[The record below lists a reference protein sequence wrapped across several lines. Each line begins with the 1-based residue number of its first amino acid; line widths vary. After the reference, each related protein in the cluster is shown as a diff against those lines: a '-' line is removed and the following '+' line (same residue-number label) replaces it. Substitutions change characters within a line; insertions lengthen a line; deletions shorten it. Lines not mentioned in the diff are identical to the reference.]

1 MPSNLEKSMSVKQAE
16 ERIALLKADPSF
28 KKLRSLVLQ
37 KLKGKTLG
45 QEIQTVTTDSK
56 YAKQMKNK
64 NVVVLTEEEF
74 SEFEQLDRACDN
86 LAEKYGL
93 PRHTVF
99 DLALGGK
106 PVRRLAKTIR
116 AGLDPLVFKPKDFS
130 PGKHYIGFIFRALP
144 PEVAEIMRRLPQD
157 LDEQTRAE
165 IRSYLDMLA
174 KDKPAC
180 RILELK
186 DKPARR
192 ILELEETNNHDTNAK
207 PPCEIDIWLKVPLG
221 YSAKDVAEVYK
232 KMDRDRRQVLL
243 ALGCSVNRR
252 RRVSKVLFEA
262 EELRLFK
269 DKLERSE
276 AYEIL
281 DDIED
286 RIGKGSRSDSFMRKK
301 IGKKRYKGRILLKK
315 KLKSDESG

>member
-1 MPSNLEKSMSVKQAE
+1 MEKSMSVKQAE

-28 KKLRSLVLQ
+28 KKLQSLVPQ

-45 QEIQTVTTDSK
+45 QKIQTVTTDSK
-56 YAKQMKNK
+56 YAKQMKKMKNK

-74 SEFEQLDRACDN
+74 SEFEQLDRSCDK

-130 PGKHYIGFIFRALP
+130 PEKHYTGYLFHSLP
-144 PEVAEIMRRLPQD
+144 PEVIEIMRRLPQD
-157 LDEQTRAE
+157 LDEQTMAE
-165 IRSYLDMLA
+165 IKSYLGMLV
-174 KDKPAC
+174 KNKPAC
-180 RILELK
+180 RILEL
-186 DKPARR
+186 
-192 ILELEETNNHDTNAK
+192 EETSNHHTNPK
-207 PPCEIDIWLKVPLG
+207 PPCDIHVWLKVPLG
-221 YSAKDVAEVYK
+221 YSAKDVAAVYK
-232 KMDRDRRQVLL
+232 KIDRDRRQVML